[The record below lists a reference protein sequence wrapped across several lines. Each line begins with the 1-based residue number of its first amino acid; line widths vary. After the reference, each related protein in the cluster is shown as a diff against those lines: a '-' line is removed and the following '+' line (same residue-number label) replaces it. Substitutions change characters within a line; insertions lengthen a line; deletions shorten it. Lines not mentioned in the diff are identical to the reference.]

1 MARVAV
7 MGAGSW
13 GTAFGMILCDAGGDV
28 VLWAREPEVQES
40 INVHHR
46 NDLFHPG
53 VAFPEQMRATGDP
66 AEALEGASLVILAI
80 PAQTLATN
88 LTQWR
93 DLMAPDSVVVSLMK
107 GIELGTMRRMSQVI
121 AEDGGIPAERVAVVS
136 GPNLAREIALRAP
149 AATTVACPDEASA
162 RRLQD
167 ACTTSYFRP
176 YWTTDVVGAEIG
188 GSVKNVIAIAAGV
201 CDGFGL
207 GDNAKAALITRGLA
221 EIARLGAAMGANPLT
236 FAGLSG
242 MGDLIVTCAS
252 RHSRNRAVGEQI
264 AAGKT
269 LDAIQGSTPMVAE
282 GVRTTRSTH
291 ALALRCGIEMPITA
305 QVYRILFEGQPARH
319 AIDALMM
326 REPKPE
332 RG

>member
-136 GPNLAREIALRAP
+136 GP
-149 AATTVACPDEASA
+149 
-162 RRLQD
+162 
-167 ACTTSYFRP
+167 
-176 YWTTDVVGAEIG
+176 
-188 GSVKNVIAIAAGV
+188 GSP
-201 CDGFGL
+201 
-207 GDNAKAALITRGLA
+207 R
-221 EIARLGAAMGANPLT
+221 
-236 FAGLSG
+236 
-242 MGDLIVTCAS
+242 
-252 RHSRNRAVGEQI
+252 
-264 AAGKT
+264 
-269 LDAIQGSTPMVAE
+269 
-282 GVRTTRSTH
+282 
-291 ALALRCGIEMPITA
+291 
-305 QVYRILFEGQPARH
+305 
-319 AIDALMM
+319 
-326 REPKPE
+326 
-332 RG
+332 